1 MKNILVVFTGG
12 TIGSTAAEGTIN
24 TSSAAPFKLI
34 RQFQEHYQNQ
44 QQIHFSTIQPL
55 QILSENLAPCVW
67 QTLIAAIEAQQTD
80 QYDGIIITHGTDT
93 LAYTAAALSFY
104 FNALKI
110 PMLLVSSDYPLA
122 DPRANG
128 LENFICAVEFI
139 LQKCQ
144 AGIFVPYRNQ
154 QQTIQ
159 VHRGSHLTCSLQLT
173 GDFFS
178 VQGKGF
184 MQFENQKFSLLNPS
198 SKPILS
204 KNCKKLPLLLER
216 AGVRRLKST
225 PYISPHPNLLPPEK
239 EQQHL
244 YRYLCPRGEE
254 TRINIPQLKAN
265 FSERILMIKPY
276 PGLNYAHFNLENVDA
291 VLHDLYH
298 SGTACASTQWGEN
311 YSLQEFIK
319 RCGAQNIKVYLAP
332 AIKSANAYQSTRAL
346 IEQGAEMIWNM
357 SIEAAYVKLI
367 LAYGNFSD
375 EQQIMAFIEMDI
387 AGEHL

>member
-24 TSSAAPFKLI
+24 ASSAAPLKLI
-34 RQFQEHYQNQ
+34 RQFQEHYPNH
-44 QQIHFSTIQPL
+44 QQIHFSTIQPF

-93 LAYTAAALSFY
+93 LAYTTAALSFY

-110 PMLLVSSDYPLA
+110 PMLLVSSNYPLDDA
-122 DPRANG
+122 RANG

-139 LQKCQ
+139 LQSRL
-144 AGIFVPYRNQ
+144 AGVFVPYRNQ
-154 QQTIQ
+154 QQTTQ
-159 VHRGSHLTCSLQLT
+159 VHKGSRLTCSLQLS

-178 VQGKGF
+178 VQDKGF
-184 MQFENQKFSLLNPS
+184 MQFENQKFSLINQLTESVLGEIKTLFERDVSDNSDTVGLSLEKPS
-198 SKPILS
+198 PEGEGWVRGILHT
-204 KNCKKLPLLLER
+204 K
-216 AGVRRLKST
+216 V
-225 PYISPHPNLLPPEK
+225 PH
-239 EQQHL
+239 
-244 YRYLCPRGEE
+244 
-254 TRINIPQLKAN
+254 LKAN
-265 FSERILMIKPY
+265 FSDQILMIRPY

-311 YSLQEFIK
+311 HSLLEFIK

-357 SIEAAYVKLI
+357 SIEAAYVKLAM
-367 LAYGNFSD
+367 AYGNFTD
-375 EQQIMAFIEMDI
+375 EPQRMAFIEMDI